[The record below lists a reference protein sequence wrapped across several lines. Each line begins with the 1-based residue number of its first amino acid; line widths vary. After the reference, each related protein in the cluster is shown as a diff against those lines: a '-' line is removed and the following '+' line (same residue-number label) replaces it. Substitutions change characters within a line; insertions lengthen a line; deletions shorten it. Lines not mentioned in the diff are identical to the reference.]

1 MVTIN
6 RILILAVVL
15 FIAISLSLSADVVSS
30 ATSTSSTTKVTVSQ
44 LNTASNTVNNYYKK
58 YKKLPQTVTINK
70 KKVTMYQYYYLLA
83 TGTSQLSAGNKN
95 AITLKN
101 VKAPTGSTDT
111 RKKGSIKKTEYVKM
125 AKSVKKFVD
134 TNGRAPSF
142 VTSSKGKIK
151 FEAAVENYNRIILF
165 YKNKKRLPTYVTAT
179 KYTGKAYISEG
190 TATPVKPNPTA
201 RPVYIVS
208 DRIYNTATDNAMIN
222 TLITELKKYGVKAIN
237 YGLGPNKHWD
247 VMLDKSV
254 PKNALI
260 VEIFG
265 GACAAT
271 IRDLGTS
278 SYKHFQSTKK
288 VYAVFTNGAAK
299 ITNLAFL
306 PRAPDDN
313 FSPETFKGLAT
324 PDKYLLSNG
333 IKFTEGYTNSKV
345 TTLAQILAKEALS

>member
-1 MVTIN
+1 M
-6 RILILAVVL
+6 
-15 FIAISLSLSADVVSS
+15 SLSADVVSA

-101 VKAPTGSTDT
+101 VKAPTGTTDT
-111 RKKGSIKKTEYVKM
+111 LKKGNIKKTEYVKM

-134 TNGRAPSF
+134 SNGRAPSF
-142 VTSSKGKIK
+142 VTSSRGKIK
-151 FEAAVENYNRIILF
+151 LEAAVENYNRIILF

-190 TATPVKPNPTA
+190 TTTPVKPNPTA

-222 TLITELKKYGVKAIN
+222 SLITELKKYGVIATN
-237 YGLGPNKHWD
+237 YGIGSNKHWD
-247 VMLDKSV
+247 VMLNKSI
-254 PKNALI
+254 PTNALI
-260 VEIFG
+260 VEFFG

-271 IRDLGTS
+271 IQDIGS
-278 SYKHFQSTKK
+278 KAYKNYQKTKK
-288 VYAVFTNGAAK
+288 VYVVFTNGAAK

-313 FSPETFKGLAT
+313 FSNKNFKGLAT
-324 PDKYLLSNG
+324 PDKYLLNNG
-333 IKFTEGYTNSKV
+333 VKYYEGYTTSKV
-345 TTLAQILAKEALS
+345 TTLAQILSKEALS